1 MRMTYDESL
10 EEAAKRVYA
19 QCGWRKVNGLIQFNT
34 HDMYD
39 RYHSIAADD
48 KDARH
53 IQKLITHTVEQSIYN
68 DLFNSGSDVD
78 KARMTA
84 LKQPHAML
92 TERISRSLF
101 IQQSN
106 LSDYNVVQRNRM
118 VVGLPPTNTVQKCK
132 CGKLLDSRHALSC
145 VETRKVCLEPRHD
158 MVRDA
163 IKGALDRYNISS
175 IIEYRPLSH
184 DLSAGKLNRIRPD
197 GC

>member
-1 MRMTYDESL
+1 
-10 EEAAKRVYA
+10 
-19 QCGWRKVNGLIQFNT
+19 
-34 HDMYD
+34 
-39 RYHSIAADD
+39 
-48 KDARH
+48 
-53 IQKLITHTVEQSIYN
+53 
-68 DLFNSGSDVD
+68 
-78 KARMTA
+78 
-84 LKQPHAML
+84 L

-184 DLSAGKLNRIRPD
+184 DLSSGKLNRIRPD
-197 GC
+197 GCTHAMNDLWDVCVTTPTCQSYIERNSDTKGLVAAKINENAKTAKYEKVAVQEGYKFTPLVFESF